1 MRGDEHGRE
10 RRVDGVEGLAA
21 AVAAHGL
28 ATSAPALPREPLD
41 DDEWRALVDLVA
53 HGRITGWLERVIADG
68 SLAVTPGQ
76 ADEAATMHLSA
87 TGLVALLEGFLAEL
101 VAMLDIRSIESRV
114 LKGPAVA
121 RLDYPDRRL
130 RTFGDV
136 DLLVRGCDFDR
147 AVATLEHAGLRRRFV
162 ELRPGFD
169 ARFGKGVPLAR
180 GDGFELDLHRTFADG
195 PFGLRTRPD
204 ELFADGVFLDIAGR
218 PMLALSRE
226 DRLVH
231 ACFHVA
237 LSGDLRLS
245 SVRDV
250 AQLVLAGE
258 LDVDRVRTRIESWHA
273 DPVLARGITRAW
285 TKLGLTERTPL
296 VDWAE
301 HFDIDAPARRA
312 LSASAGA
319 GAGWPMKALE
329 GWRAVPGLRSK
340 LAYTGALVWPSA
352 SFMRERQL
360 GRATRWRGA
369 LAQVRPWL
377 RLDEEQHRRS
387 ARAR

>member
-1 MRGDEHGRE
+1 
-10 RRVDGVEGLAA
+10 VDGVEGLAA

-28 ATSAPALPREPLD
+28 ATSRPTLPREPLD
-41 DDEWRALVDLVA
+41 DVAWRALLEGVA
-53 HGRITGWLERVIADG
+53 HGRITGWLARAIADG
-68 SLAVTPGQ
+68 SLAVTPAQ
-76 ADEAATMHLSA
+76 ADEAATRHLSA
-87 TGLVALLEGFLAEL
+87 TGLVALLESFLAEL
-101 VAMLDIRSIESRV
+101 VGMLDTRSIESRV

-136 DLLVRGCDFDR
+136 DLLVRGHDFDR
-147 AVATLEHAGLRRRFV
+147 AVSALEHAGLQRRFV

-195 PFGLRTRPD
+195 PFGLRSRPD
-204 ELFADGVFLDIAGR
+204 QLFHDGVHVDVTGT

-258 LDVDRVRTRIESWHA
+258 LDVDRVRTRIEGWHA
-273 DPVLARGITRAW
+273 DPVLARGITRTW
-285 TKLGLTERTPL
+285 TKLALAERTPL

-301 HFDIDAPARRA
+301 HFEIDGSARRA

-377 RLDEEQHRRS
+377 RLDEQRHRRS